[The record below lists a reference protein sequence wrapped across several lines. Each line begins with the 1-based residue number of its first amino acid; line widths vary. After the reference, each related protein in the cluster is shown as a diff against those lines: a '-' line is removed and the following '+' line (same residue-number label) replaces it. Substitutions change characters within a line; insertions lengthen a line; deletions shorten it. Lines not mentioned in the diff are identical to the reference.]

1 MDTNAIVPILPASEA
16 VATTKISALPEIYNP
31 LVVLLGYVHLLRGQK
46 PDTEELVFQAS
57 ELERELKSNYSYL
70 TLEEVRIALENGV
83 KKRFGD
89 YYGLNVVSYIEW
101 LDAYKKSDTR
111 RKALEEHRVKSL
123 PAPPP
128 EDPILK
134 GKKSLYLEYTF
145 WAENKSFFWC
155 PDPSE
160 AYKYALDS
168 GILKATRE
176 QKLEAAEKARKKIV
190 EDKELELEK
199 YRKDGEKWS
208 YDTNLVLLNKYKE
221 GEITDLLFNDALL
234 RRYAKK
240 IVLIGL
246 FEEIKAKGIDLKS
259 TLNIPD

>member
-16 VATTKISALPEIYNP
+16 VATTRIKEIPEIYNP

-57 ELERELKSNYSYL
+57 ELERELKINYSYL

-83 KKRFGD
+83 KKRYGD

-101 LDAYKKSDTR
+101 LDAYKRSDSR
-111 RKALEEHRVKSL
+111 RKALEELRIKSL
-123 PAPPP
+123 PAPAP
-128 EDPILK
+128 EDPVLK
-134 GKKSLYLEYTF
+134 IKRSFYLEYTF
-145 WAENKSFFWC
+145 WDEKKSFFWC

-160 AYKYALDS
+160 AYQYALLENM
-168 GILKATRE
+168 IHITKE
-176 QKLEAAEKARKKIV
+176 QKREYAEKARKKIV
-190 EDKELELEK
+190 EDKEAELER
-199 YRKDGEKWS
+199 YRQNGDKWS
-208 YDTNLVLLNKYKE
+208 YDTNLVLLNRYKE
-221 GEITDLLFNDALL
+221 GEITDLARNDALL
-234 RRYAKK
+234 TRYARKF
-240 IVLIGL
+240 VLIDL